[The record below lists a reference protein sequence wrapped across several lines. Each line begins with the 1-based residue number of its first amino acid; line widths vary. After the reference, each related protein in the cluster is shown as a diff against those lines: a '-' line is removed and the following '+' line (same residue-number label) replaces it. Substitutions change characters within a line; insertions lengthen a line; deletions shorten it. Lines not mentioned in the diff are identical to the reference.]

1 MKTLTLGGVFAMVP
15 SSPDRVTTPGSGQ
28 EEDRTMATFLMFG
41 KYSTEAVKQIS
52 PARTEKT
59 KKLVKQFKG
68 EVKGM
73 YALLG
78 EYDLLFIAEL
88 PGAEQA
94 MQFSVALSKLTGI
107 AFTTSPAVTVA
118 EFDKLM
124 AET

>member
-1 MKTLTLGGVFAMVP
+1 
-15 SSPDRVTTPGSGQ
+15 
-28 EEDRTMATFLMFG
+28 MATFLMFG

-118 EFDKLM
+118 EFDQLM

>member
-1 MKTLTLGGVFAMVP
+1 
-15 SSPDRVTTPGSGQ
+15 
-28 EEDRTMATFLMFG
+28 MATFLMFG
-41 KYSTEAVKQIS
+41 KYSPEAVKQIS
-52 PARTEKT
+52 AKRTEQT
-59 KKLVKQFKG
+59 VKLVKKFQG
-68 EVKGM
+68 EVKSM

-88 PGAEQA
+88 PGASQA

-124 AET
+124 AEA